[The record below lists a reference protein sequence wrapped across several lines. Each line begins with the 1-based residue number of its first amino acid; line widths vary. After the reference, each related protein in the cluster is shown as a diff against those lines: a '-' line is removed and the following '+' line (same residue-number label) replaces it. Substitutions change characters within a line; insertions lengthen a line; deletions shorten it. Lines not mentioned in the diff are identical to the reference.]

1 MAVNNYKHP
10 NLKEQWGLAED
21 PNASDH
27 IVTSR
32 GQKLTRTVT
41 AGGHDVDSS
50 QPGFPIYHRR
60 IANPFPLVCIA
71 TGASV
76 LMLGFILVRN
86 RSITNPSIYMA
97 MALPLGMFGN
107 FAACMFAFAEGS
119 TYLATISGTLA
130 GLLGGTALQF
140 LPWTGIQATYLAG
153 GAAGLNEYYKA
164 EAMVYFIALIPI
176 FLIFVASARTS
187 GPVAGA
193 ALLITVAL
201 ALLGAAYIG
210 GAEDFMVAKASGAIF
225 IIIGIMLFYA
235 ALSVMLAEEG
245 WKILPGT
252 PTPTAPAYAGTR
264 RHNCLASQ
272 PHPSIYSTFICA
284 SRSRNM
290 DIEGFRKAGYAA
302 VDRICD
308 YYASLAERPVSAQVQ
323 PGFLS
328 ASIPTSA
335 PETGEA
341 WERID
346 NDYHSVIMPGITHC
360 FEGALADLYC
370 ASISNPGFNW
380 SVSPSVTELE
390 ILMVDWVGRML
401 GLDDAFLSTSGTG
414 GGIIL
419 GSASEVALTVA
430 IAARER
436 CIDRLTPQ
444 HPMPT
449 VHTGTNGVGSLD
461 ADQDVASAGQSAA
474 EVGADATLVA
484 NTRLAQWRGGLT
496 SRLVMYGT
504 TQTHTIAAKAALIL
518 GLDFRALPV
527 SAESSYSLSGATLA
541 AAIAEDVALGRVPFM
556 LIATIG
562 TTSSGAVDNL
572 TEIVEVVAKHPTLW
586 LHIDAAYAGVCL
598 SLPEL
603 RAEMHLDA
611 INSAAVDS
619 FSTNLHKWGLVQF
632 DCSPLHVRDR
642 GDLSRALGIT
652 PTYLRTKQADAGNVL
667 DLRNL
672 QISLG
677 RRFRS
682 LKVWFV
688 LRSYGLE
695 GFRKHLRTTMQL
707 ANHFESLLRA
717 DDAGLLEIVALPR
730 WALVVFRMNPKG
742 EGVDV
747 EQLNKAFWDDLE
759 AQSAHFVLTQ
769 TSLPEVGFCIRFVVG
784 SPQTQRHHVEH
795 TWKLV
800 AQTARSTWARFKTS
814 CT

>member
-1 MAVNNYKHP
+1 
-10 NLKEQWGLAED
+10 
-21 PNASDH
+21 
-27 IVTSR
+27 
-32 GQKLTRTVT
+32 
-41 AGGHDVDSS
+41 
-50 QPGFPIYHRR
+50 
-60 IANPFPLVCIA
+60 
-71 TGASV
+71 
-76 LMLGFILVRN
+76 
-86 RSITNPSIYMA
+86 
-97 MALPLGMFGN
+97 
-107 FAACMFAFAEGS
+107 
-119 TYLATISGTLA
+119 
-130 GLLGGTALQF
+130 
-140 LPWTGIQATYLAG
+140 
-153 GAAGLNEYYKA
+153 
-164 EAMVYFIALIPI
+164 
-176 FLIFVASARTS
+176 
-187 GPVAGA
+187 
-193 ALLITVAL
+193 
-201 ALLGAAYIG
+201 
-210 GAEDFMVAKASGAIF
+210 
-225 IIIGIMLFYA
+225 
-235 ALSVMLAEEG
+235 
-245 WKILPGT
+245 
-252 PTPTAPAYAGTR
+252 
-264 RHNCLASQ
+264 
-272 PHPSIYSTFICA
+272 
-284 SRSRNM
+284 M

-335 PETGEA
+335 PEIGEA

-346 NDYHSVIMPGITHC
+346 NDYHSVIMPGITHWQHPNFYGYFPC
-360 FEGALADLYC
+360 NASFEGALADLYC

-401 GLDDAFLSTSGTG
+401 GLDEAFLSTSGTG

-449 VHTGTNGVGSLD
+449 VHNGMNGVGSLD

-484 NTRLAQWRGGLT
+484 NTRLAKWRGGLP

-562 TTSSGAVDNL
+562 TTSSGAIDNL
-572 TEIVEVVAKHPTLW
+572 PEIVEVVAKHPTLW

-642 GDLSRALGIT
+642 GDLSRALSIT

-717 DDAGLLEIVALPR
+717 DDPGLLEIVAQPR
-730 WALVVFRMNPKG
+730 WALVVFRMKPKG
-742 EGVDV
+742 EGCDV

-784 SPQTQRHHVEH
+784 SPQTQRHHVEQ

-800 AQTARSTWARFKTS
+800 AQTARSTWARFKS
-814 CT
+814 SSSS

>member
-1 MAVNNYKHP
+1 M
-10 NLKEQWGLAED
+10 
-21 PNASDH
+21 
-27 IVTSR
+27 
-32 GQKLTRTVT
+32 
-41 AGGHDVDSS
+41 
-50 QPGFPIYHRR
+50 
-60 IANPFPLVCIA
+60 
-71 TGASV
+71 
-76 LMLGFILVRN
+76 
-86 RSITNPSIYMA
+86 
-97 MALPLGMFGN
+97 
-107 FAACMFAFAEGS
+107 
-119 TYLATISGTLA
+119 
-130 GLLGGTALQF
+130 
-140 LPWTGIQATYLAG
+140 
-153 GAAGLNEYYKA
+153 
-164 EAMVYFIALIPI
+164 
-176 FLIFVASARTS
+176 
-187 GPVAGA
+187 
-193 ALLITVAL
+193 
-201 ALLGAAYIG
+201 
-210 GAEDFMVAKASGAIF
+210 
-225 IIIGIMLFYA
+225 
-235 ALSVMLAEEG
+235 
-245 WKILPGT
+245 
-252 PTPTAPAYAGTR
+252 
-264 RHNCLASQ
+264 
-272 PHPSIYSTFICA
+272 
-284 SRSRNM
+284 
-290 DIEGFRKAGYAA
+290 
-302 VDRICD
+302 
-308 YYASLAERPVSAQVQ
+308 
-323 PGFLS
+323 
-328 ASIPTSA
+328 
-335 PETGEA
+335 
-341 WERID
+341 
-346 NDYHSVIMPGITHC
+346 
-360 FEGALADLYC
+360 
-370 ASISNPGFNW
+370 
-380 SVSPSVTELE
+380 SPSVTELE

-401 GLDDAFLSTSGTG
+401 GLDEAFLSTSGTG

-449 VHTGTNGVGSLD
+449 VHNGMNGVGSLD

-484 NTRLAQWRGGLT
+484 NTRLAKWRGGLT

-562 TTSSGAVDNL
+562 TTSSGAIDNL
-572 TEIVEVVAKHPTLW
+572 PEIVEVVAKHPTLW

-642 GDLSRALGIT
+642 GDLSRALSIT

-717 DDAGLLEIVALPR
+717 DDPGLLEIVAQPR

-742 EGVDV
+742 EACDV

-784 SPQTQRHHVEH
+784 SPQTQRHHVEQ

-800 AQTARSTWARFKTS
+800 AQTARSTWARFKS
-814 CT
+814 SSSS